1 MSNSKTCTK
10 CGKKIPANMKYC
22 PFCSFP
28 TQNPNIQEKEQKNEF
43 FNTKEV
49 QMKETPTNDFSME
62 SATETQPVPSDTLTS
77 DDLHIPDEEPT
88 SDIKKES
95 LDPAASKAEEESENN
110 EHTSGMESSNY
121 AVMDETIDEH
131 MEETAEAEPDK
142 TKRQKKKWKFKIPKK
157 SESKISLKK
166 SIKKDD
172 FQKEDVTDTEAAA
185 ESSSEDHTEEEDTS
199 GSKKKFIKRPK
210 RLSKISF
217 KNIGKIKKRKA
228 GKQEEEEEYWE
239 GDENFNKDVYGIN
252 ADGYYTPLNP
262 DASDLKR
269 LSPIRDKV
277 FLKQAALII
286 LFILACVIVLVIM
299 LLRII

>member
-1 MSNSKTCTK
+1 
-10 CGKKIPANMKYC
+10 MKYC

-62 SATETQPVPSDTLTS
+62 SATETQPFPSDTLTS

-142 TKRQKKKWKFKIPKK
+142 TKRKEKKWKFKIPKK
-157 SESKISLKK
+157 SESKISLKI
-166 SIKKDD
+166 STKKDD
-172 FQKEDVTDTEAAA
+172 FQKENVTDTEAAA

-199 GSKKKFIKRPK
+199 GPKKKFIKRPK
-210 RLSKISF
+210 MSSKISF

-228 GKQEEEEEYWE
+228 DKQEEEEEYWE
-239 GDENFNKDVYGIN
+239 GNEDFN
-252 ADGYYTPLNP
+252 
-262 DASDLKR
+262 
-269 LSPIRDKV
+269 
-277 FLKQAALII
+277 
-286 LFILACVIVLVIM
+286 
-299 LLRII
+299 